1 MFGNRIVKISPQAK
15 NISVV
20 IKGPVIKDIINAVT
34 YKWMDGL
41 EWKSPGGLKY
51 RAAYAANKRP
61 SMKYSLF

>member
-1 MFGNRIVKISPQAK
+1 MWTAP
-15 NISVV
+15 
-20 IKGPVIKDIINAVT
+20 
-34 YKWMDGL
+34 KWMDGLDGL